1 MATMR
6 AVIAFTILLSYTKAE
21 VYSDHVTSPIMLYRG
36 DFIESM
42 SKNSKLVMQQADG
55 NLVLYNTTNSP
66 SIAVWSS
73 NTIDATYTEITSDGN
88 ITVKDDNDRIYWSS
102 NSGGHNASEYYL
114 VVMDF
119 CAYLMDPH
127 YTVLWSTCEDAC
139 NVRYPTFA
147 PPTSK
152 GDTPVHV
159 PTAQP
164 THPPTVTH
172 LNHIVIAQNSSFI
185 LQASDERIYS
195 LSMTTF
201 FIMQRD
207 GNALLYVIK
216 DGCQQDWVFKTRT
229 DRTGAEYMEF
239 KSDGNIIVTDRNHTI
254 YWQSNSGGYLASAP
268 HRFVVIDEC
277 AYLANRYDHILYII
291 GNCNCSDTAFDPPTM
306 AIGSPTGAPTP
317 KPTPIYMDHASTS
330 TNNSFFLY
338 PLDRIASRSLNTF
351 ATFQSDGN
359 FVLYVDQGCRHKA
372 IWSTNTQN
380 KDAKYVVLMRN
391 GNLKVMGKNG
401 TVLFTSDTY
410 ENGRPQPQ
418 HLVVTDECMYLMDG
432 DYTMYWHQGSGCAV
446 FNGTFPTFSAP
457 TAEPSPTKQPTTIQ
471 PTLSPTVYPTITP
484 TLPTSE
490 PTKITIFPTIFP
502 TQIPT
507 TIPTKVPTKSTSDP
521 TKIPTNAPITAKPT
535 DITTFPTV
543 FQTQN
548 PTKTPTKVP
557 IKLTADPTNTL
568 TNAPITDDP
577 TMFVI
582 ISSTYKATESDQE
595 EDDTVT
601 KNGSNI
607 WVLVVVFLLSMVT
620 MFALLFGLMR
630 FVMYRS
636 QKQKTQA
643 RNEPQNMTH
652 TQMRHFS
659 QDNQANV
666 AVNVQKMS
674 SMSVESCHIATGMD
688 TGNVAEDSVESEG
701 GQLTAEGPEV
711 DLEAMEVEE
720 HQTQGND
727 NVQEDEFIVVGD
739 EEVGNT
745 TTG

>member
-1 MATMR
+1 MLSFARSHLHACSTLTINKLSSIMSLHVVIVFTATLIHY
-6 AVIAFTILLSYTKAE
+6 ATAT
-21 VYSDHVTSPIMLYRG
+21 VYSDHITGPGTMLYRG
-36 DFIESM
+36 DRIEST
-42 SKNSKLVMQQADG
+42 SKNSRLSMQQTDG
-55 NLVLYNTTNSP
+55 NLVLYNATNGP
-66 SIAVWSS
+66 PFVAIWSTH
-73 NTIDATYTEITSDGN
+73 TINATYTEITNDGN
-88 ITVKDDNDRIYWSS
+88 ITVKDDNGRIYWSS

-119 CAYLMDPH
+119 CAYLMDPY

-139 NVRYPTFA
+139 NVIYPTFE
-147 PPTSK
+147 PPTSN
-152 GDTPVHV
+152 GDTLV
-159 PTAQP
+159 PTTQP
-164 THPPTVTH
+164 TH
-172 LNHIVIAQNSSFI
+172 
-185 LQASDERIYS
+185 
-195 LSMTTF
+195 
-201 FIMQRD
+201 
-207 GNALLYVIK
+207 
-216 DGCQQDWVFKTRT
+216 
-229 DRTGAEYMEF
+229 
-239 KSDGNIIVTDRNHTI
+239 
-254 YWQSNSGGYLASAP
+254 
-268 HRFVVIDEC
+268 
-277 AYLANRYDHILYII
+277 
-291 GNCNCSDTAFDPPTM
+291 CNCSDTAFDP
-306 AIGSPTGAPTP
+306 
-317 KPTPIYMDHASTS
+317 KPTPLYMDHASTS
-330 TNNSFFLY
+330 ANHSFFLY
-338 PLDRIASRSLNTF
+338 PLDRISSRSLNTY
-351 ATFQSDGN
+351 ATLQTDGN

-391 GNLKVMGKNG
+391 GNLKVMGKDG
-401 TVLFTSDTY
+401 TVLFKSDTY
-410 ENGRPQPQ
+410 GGYSRPQPQ

-727 NVQEDEFIVVGD
+727 NVQEDEFIVV
-739 EEVGNT
+739 
-745 TTG
+745 

>member
-457 TAEPSPTKQPTTIQ
+457 TVAEPTHVPTPSPTKQPTTIQ
-471 PTLSPTVYPTITP
+471 PTLFPTVHPNTISPTITS
-484 TLPTSE
+484 SE
-490 PTKITIFPTIFP
+490 STKITIFPI
-502 TQIPT
+502 
-507 TIPTKVPTKSTSDP
+507 
-521 TKIPTNAPITAKPT
+521 A
-535 DITTFPTV
+535 
-543 FQTQN
+543 TQN

-557 IKLTADPTNTL
+557 IKSTTDKPTEITIFPTVFATQNPMKTSTKVPIKSTVDPTKRP
-568 TNAPITDDP
+568 TNAPISDDLTVSTIIP
-577 TMFVI
+577 TI
-582 ISSTYKATESDQE
+582 YKEGNDSATANS
-595 EDDTVT
+595 
-601 KNGSNI
+601 SNI
-607 WVLVVVFLLSMVT
+607 WILVVLFVLSMVT
-620 MFALLFGLMR
+620 CFALLFGLIR
-630 FVMYRS
+630 FVMYQS
-636 QKQKTQA
+636 QKQKRRV
-643 RNEPQNMTH
+643 RNEPQNMIPV
-652 TQMRHFS
+652 QMHHHS
-659 QDNQANV
+659 QDNQANI
-666 AVNVQKMS
+666 AVNIQKMS
-674 SMSVESCHIATGMD
+674 SLSVEWFPAASGMD
-688 TGNVAEDSVESEG
+688 NAEEIPEDSVESEG
-701 GQLTAEGPEV
+701 RQLTVEGPEV
-711 DLEAMEVEE
+711 DLEAMEVET

-739 EEVGNT
+739 DEVGEQYITNT
-745 TTG
+745 TTVQ